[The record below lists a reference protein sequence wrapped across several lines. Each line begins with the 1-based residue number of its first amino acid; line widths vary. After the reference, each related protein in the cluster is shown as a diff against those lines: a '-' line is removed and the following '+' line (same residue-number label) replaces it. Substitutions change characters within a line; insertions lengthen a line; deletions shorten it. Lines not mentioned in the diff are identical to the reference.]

1 MKTKLKATELVVI
14 ASMLFGLFFGAGNL
28 IFPIRMGQLAG
39 ANMWVA
45 FLGLLITGVG
55 LPLLGVASIGI
66 SRSDGLIEL
75 SGKVSRGYSIFFT
88 CALYLTIGPF
98 FAIPRCGAVSFTIG
112 MQNMLGEG
120 AYTSGVLVVFSLL
133 FFLAVLVLSLN
144 PGEILTWVGKVLTP
158 LFLIFLGALVAA
170 ALIHPMG
177 SISEMTASGGYATSP
192 FVTGFLEGYN
202 TMDAL
207 ASLAFGI
214 VVITVIRDLGVKEPG
229 AVAAHTV
236 KAGVFSCLFMG
247 LIYLAVAV
255 VGAQTGILYADCKDG
270 GEIFARVAEHYFGK
284 PGAILLA
291 IMVTFACMKTAV
303 GLVTSCAETFT
314 KMFPKAFSYRVWV
327 VIFCLVSFL
336 FANLGLDAIIAYSI
350 PVLMFLY
357 PLAITLILLGLF
369 GNLFHHSRVVYGF
382 VTGFTLFAAIFDLL
396 GALPADTI
404 ALLHVQPV
412 IDFAK
417 AYLPLYTNGLGWV
430 VPAAVGTVVGI
441 VVMLLTDKKKVAA

>member
-1 MKTKLKATELVVI
+1 MKTKLTKTELTLI

-28 IFPIRMGQLAG
+28 IFPIYMGQLAG
-39 ANMWVA
+39 ANMWIA

-55 LPLLGVASIGI
+55 LPLLGVAAIGI

-75 SGKVSRGYSIFFT
+75 SGKVGRGYSVFFT

-112 MQNMLGEG
+112 MKSMLGEG
-120 AYTSGVLVVFSLL
+120 AYTEGVLVVFSLL

-144 PGEILTWVGKVLTP
+144 SGEILTWVGKVLTP
-158 LFLIFLGALVAA
+158 LFLVFLAALVAA
-170 ALIHPMG
+170 ALFRPMG
-177 SISEMTASGGYATSP
+177 SISEMAATGKYAASP
-192 FVTGFLEGYN
+192 FVAGFLEGYN

-229 AVAAHTV
+229 AVAAYTV

-255 VGAQTGILYADCKDG
+255 VGAQTGTLYADCKDG
-270 GEIFARVAEHYFGK
+270 GEIFARVAAHYFGK

-303 GLVTSCAETFT
+303 GLVTSCSETFV
-314 KMFPKAFSYRVWV
+314 KLFPKALSYRAWA
-327 VIFCLVSFL
+327 VIFTLSAFL
-336 FANLGLDAIIAYSI
+336 IANLGLDAIIAYAV

-369 GNLFHHSRVVYGF
+369 GNLFGHSRVVYGC
-382 VTGFTLFAAIFDLL
+382 VTGFTLFAAVFDLL
-396 GALPADTI
+396 GALPEGTI
-404 ALLHVQPV
+404 ALLHAQPV
-412 IDFAK
+412 INFAK
-417 AYLPLYTNGLGWV
+417 AYLPLYKSGLGWI
-430 VPAAVGTVVGI
+430 VPAAVGLVIGLVAM
-441 VVMLLTDKKKVAA
+441 VLTGKKKAAA

>member
-1 MKTKLKATELVVI
+1 MKTKLKRTELVLI

-28 IFPIRMGQLAG
+28 IFPIYLGQQAG

-45 FLGLLITGVG
+45 FIGLLITAVG

-98 FAIPRCGAVSFTIG
+98 FAIPRCGATSFTIG
-112 MQNMLGEG
+112 MKSMLGEG
-120 AYTSGVLVVFSLL
+120 AYTDGVLVVFSFL
-133 FFLAVLVLSLN
+133 FFLTVLILSLN

-158 LFLIFLGALVAA
+158 LFLVFLGALVVS
-170 ALIHPMG
+170 ALVDPMG
-177 SISEMTASGGYATSP
+177 NIAAMTPQGGYAAQP

-255 VGAQTGILYADCKDG
+255 VGAETGILYADCKDG
-270 GEIFARVAEHYFGK
+270 GEIFACVAEHYFGK

-291 IMVTFACMKTAV
+291 IMVTLACLKTAV
-303 GLVTSCAETFT
+303 GLVTSCAETF
-314 KMFPKAFSYRVWV
+314 KKLFPKALSYRAWV
-327 VIFCLVSFL
+327 VVFSLVSFL

-369 GNLFHHSRVVYGF
+369 GNLFNHNRIVYGT
-382 VTGFTLFAAIFDLL
+382 VTGFTLIAAVFDLL
-396 GALPADTI
+396 GALPADAI
-404 ALLHVQPV
+404 AFLHAQPA

-430 VPAAVGTVVGI
+430 VPAAVGAVIGVAA
-441 VVMLLTDKKKVAA
+441 MLLTGKKKATA